1 MTDEADKAAR
11 PTTPVKV
18 VDAADA
24 VVTYRS
30 LRIAMVA
37 ATALLAASILQL
49 WVHNNRSFEG
59 SISAYY
65 YTVAHGVFIA
75 AVCALGICLIAYK
88 GHSPTEDVLLDVAG
102 ILAFVVAFVPTKGEH
117 ILDPH
122 LPSQVDASAGV
133 TNNIWALLIAIGLG
147 FGAYGCYVTFA
158 ERGRAGDVNTT
169 PTERDLLIQQTYQ
182 GYAVTAKKMVDKQP
196 WLKVLAAFAK
206 WSLPVAAVAIAVVG
220 FLWFLTDP
228 HDFTEHA
235 HGRAAAAMFGSLT
248 VVVAHYAGYAV
259 VGIKTDSSRRKYAW
273 TYLALGVVML
283 VTVVLAGCAYA
294 QQPAGGV
301 HVFAYEVVLL
311 GAFTTFWLVQ
321 TWDLWN
327 GDPYADTPAGDPHH
341 TTPGA
346 DH

>member
-1 MTDEADKAAR
+1 MTDQADKADKPA
-11 PTTPVKV
+11 TTFKV
-18 VDAADA
+18 VDTDDA

-37 ATALLAASILQL
+37 ATALLAAAILQL
-49 WVHNNRSFEG
+49 WVHNHRNFEG

-75 AVCALGICLIAYK
+75 AICALGICLIAYK

-122 LPSQVDASAGV
+122 LPTQVNASAGV
-133 TNNIWALLIAIGLG
+133 TNNIWALLIAIAVG
-147 FGAYGCYVTFA
+147 FGAYGFYVTFA
-158 ERGRAGDVNTT
+158 ERDRAGDVSTS
-169 PTERDLLIQQTYQ
+169 PTERDIQIQQTYT
-182 GYAVTAKKMVDKQP
+182 GYAATAKTMVDKRP
-196 WLKVLAAFAK
+196 WLNVLAAFAK
-206 WSLPVAAVAIAVVG
+206 WSLPVVSVAIAVTG

-228 HDFTEHA
+228 RDFSEHA
-235 HGRAAAAMFGSLT
+235 HGRAAAVMFGSLT
-248 VVVAHYAGYAV
+248 VVVLHYAVYAV

-273 TYLALGVVML
+273 MYLSLGVVML
-283 VTVVLAGCAYA
+283 VTVVLAVCAYA

-301 HVFAYEVVLL
+301 KVFSYEVVLL
-311 GAFTTFWLVQ
+311 GAFTAFWLVQ

-327 GDPYADTPAGDPHH
+327 HDPYADTPPGDPHH
-341 TTPGA
+341 SQA
-346 DH
+346 EANH